1 MRTVYRQFTGS
12 SQKSFV
18 RVRPS
23 QNRPQALTRRELKRT
38 TTQVK
43 SSETSNADAIPTFEF
58 GHQNFAVRL
67 EPFFSGLRVTAEAFG
82 EHFNQHFFVHVR
94 HTLIMPVFAYTRAMP
109 ILYQYACFS
118 CRKVFKQ
125 SWSGQLG
132 ANVCP
137 ECAKPMSYMG
147 TAFRA
152 PKQSNLDQWK
162 KAELLI
168 EAGFDFTRNGGPKP
182 RTLKD
187 VPAFLEAHRLA
198 RRSPGERL
206 LDDLKAQESG
216 QETPVTRAKNQ
227 GRVKRLKL
235 EGRPRFELLGRELTS
250 WSTVLIN
257 VNGQWQEG
265 IFRFTG
271 DGGKTVEPHVEV
283 KVATGTSGRRIF
295 VTKQTVLRWPD

>member
-1 MRTVYRQFTGS
+1 MHWH
-12 SQKSFV
+12 SQSLSRF
-18 RVRPS
+18 
-23 QNRPQALTRRELKRT
+23 ALLRL
-38 TTQVK
+38 QV
-43 SSETSNADAIPTFEF
+43 
-58 GHQNFAVRL
+58 L
-67 EPFFSGLRVTAEAFG
+67 
-82 EHFNQHFFVHVR
+82 
-94 HTLIMPVFAYTRAMP
+94 AYTRAMP
-109 ILYQYACFS
+109 VLYQYACFS

-125 SWSGQLG
+125 SWSNDQVG

-152 PKQSNLDQWK
+152 PKQENVDQWK

-168 EAGFDFTRNGGPKP
+168 MAGFHFTKDGGPKP

-198 RRSPGERL
+198 KRSPGERL
-206 LDDLKAQESG
+206 LDDLKARESG
-216 QETPVTRAKNQ
+216 LVTPVTRAKSQ

-235 EGRPRFELLGRELTS
+235 EGRPRFELLGRELSS

-257 VNGQWQEG
+257 VDGQWQEG
-265 IFRFTG
+265 TFRFMG
-271 DGGKTVEPHVEV
+271 DGMKIVEPHVEI
-283 KVATGTSGRRIF
+283 KVATGTSKRRIF